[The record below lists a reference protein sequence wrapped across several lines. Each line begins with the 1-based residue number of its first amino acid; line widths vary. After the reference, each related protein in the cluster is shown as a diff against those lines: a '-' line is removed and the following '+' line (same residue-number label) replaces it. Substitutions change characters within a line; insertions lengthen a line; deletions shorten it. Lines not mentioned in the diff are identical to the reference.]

1 MLDPGIVAVSAS
13 DWAPILNVMSEL
25 PQLEY
30 LQPPVRADGPIRLAD
45 PDPGWAAHYAQEEQ
59 RIRAAWAAGDAG

>member
-59 RIRAAWAAGDAG
+59 RIRAARAAGDAG